1 MPYKIKSIVT
11 RKFEGVKHFHYYLC
25 RQLKG
30 GGMEIIMKNILMKI
44 KIILPLIKN
53 VPYIIVS
60 FFLIIITSSITTM
73 TSYLYKIIID
83 SIQLQNIYLKEILFL
98 IFTYIFIQ
106 FFGEVLENIQNYLS
120 TLNEFEINNNI
131 KNCINSKL
139 AKISIESY
147 ENSYNYDLIARVSE
161 KILSGIN
168 ETINLFFSFL
178 GPLITI
184 ITSSIILF
192 SINIILPI
200 ILLSSHVPYIV
211 SLLRQNKRTYNQ
223 YKESNGKKR
232 YLDYWINVLT
242 SREYVKDIKVYNLY
256 TFISDKIIHLLDLI
270 FSLERKIMM
279 INLKKK
285 FIPLFIKN
293 FSTGICLISTLY
305 LIYKNYTTLGT
316 FVLIYK
322 ISHEITNNLSVTLQQ
337 LSQLNN
343 VFLYLDDWEKFL
355 DLPDEPKASN
365 FNFENF
371 NITFSNV
378 FYKYPYAPKDTI
390 RNLSLKITHGE
401 KIAIVGNNG
410 SGKST
415 FLYLLLGMFFPKK
428 GEIFIGGKNIKEI
441 LDVYRNNI
449 TCVFQNF
456 IKYQLTIKENI
467 EINNNDNFS
476 QEYSFINKIIEE
488 LPLGV
493 DTVLGQLDS
502 GSFELS
508 GGQWQRVAIERACN
522 KKSANILIM
531 DEPTSNIDSVSEKEI
546 ILKILE
552 QYYSKTVILVTH
564 NMELCTLFNRIL
576 VLEQGKLIE
585 DGSFEELV
593 QKKGKYYQMYISQ
606 KNT

>member
-223 YKESNGKKR
+223 YPKTR
-232 YLDYWINVLT
+232 IIRT
-242 SREYVKDIKVYNLY
+242 QIKV
-256 TFISDKIIHLLDLI
+256 LI
-270 FSLERKIMM
+270 
-279 INLKKK
+279 
-285 FIPLFIKN
+285 
-293 FSTGICLISTLY
+293 
-305 LIYKNYTTLGT
+305 
-316 FVLIYK
+316 
-322 ISHEITNNLSVTLQQ
+322 
-337 LSQLNN
+337 
-343 VFLYLDDWEKFL
+343 
-355 DLPDEPKASN
+355 
-365 FNFENF
+365 
-371 NITFSNV
+371 
-378 FYKYPYAPKDTI
+378 
-390 RNLSLKITHGE
+390 
-401 KIAIVGNNG
+401 
-410 SGKST
+410 
-415 FLYLLLGMFFPKK
+415 K
-428 GEIFIGGKNIKEI
+428 G
-441 LDVYRNNI
+441 
-449 TCVFQNF
+449 
-456 IKYQLTIKENI
+456 
-467 EINNNDNFS
+467 
-476 QEYSFINKIIEE
+476 
-488 LPLGV
+488 
-493 DTVLGQLDS
+493 
-502 GSFELS
+502 
-508 GGQWQRVAIERACN
+508 
-522 KKSANILIM
+522 
-531 DEPTSNIDSVSEKEI
+531 
-546 ILKILE
+546 
-552 QYYSKTVILVTH
+552 
-564 NMELCTLFNRIL
+564 
-576 VLEQGKLIE
+576 
-585 DGSFEELV
+585 
-593 QKKGKYYQMYISQ
+593 
-606 KNT
+606 